1 MNKLTTLYNI
11 MSYIKD
17 EMECFDVEI
26 RLGDSISEESVSKDT
41 SAETSTTSEY
51 MCIVIYSDVLP
62 EPISIDI
69 NTDEQ
74 YLKDMDLEKM
84 VEHLKFELSTL
95 YKQTNDVYYP
105 LGNETVH

>member
-26 RLGDSISEESVSKDT
+26 RLGDSVSESQEG
-41 SAETSTTSEY
+41 EY

-95 YKQTNDVYYP
+95 YKQTNAVYYP